1 MLFALML
8 FGNPPNKAYHQRTA
22 DILIKNIEVT
32 LKLKHLEH
40 QQQFRD
46 NHSTVL

>member
-22 DILIKNIEVT
+22 DILIDQ
-32 LKLKHLEH
+32 EH
-40 QQQFRD
+40 RSNSQTET
-46 NHSTVL
+46 S